1 MERREALAAYNDA
14 YKEQD
19 DLYRAVA
26 RQCGLSDCAFWVLYA
41 LRESGRPMTQSD
53 VCAAVYQ
60 PKQTVHSALKKLAG
74 EGYLQLTEGRD
85 RRSKYLTLT
94 AAGDADGAHRRP
106 GDGGGGN
113 GHGHPDGGGTDA
125 VSGAVPPLQ
134 RRAAA
139 GAVHGHRGEKGVNH
153 EDTVIR
159 SLYL

>member
-60 PKQTVHSALKKLAG
+60 PKQTVHSALKKLEG
-74 EGYLQLTEGRD
+74 EGFLRLAEGRD
-85 RRSKYLTLT
+85 RRSKHLVLTERGEALVRRTVDPVMAAETAAMGTLT
-94 AAGDADGAHRRP
+94 ETEQAQLLA
-106 GDGGGGN
+106 
-113 GHGHPDGGGTDA
+113 
-125 VSGAVPPLQ
+125 LQ
-134 RRAAA
+134 RRYNAALRQYLPQT
-139 GAVHGHRGEKGVNH
+139 GEREKGT
-153 EDTVIR
+153 ERGADR
-159 SLYL
+159 

>member
-94 AAGDADGAHRRP
+94 AAGRR
-106 GDGGGGN
+106 
-113 GHGHPDGGGTDA
+113 
-125 VSGAVPPLQ
+125 
-134 RRAAA
+134 
-139 GAVHGHRGEKGVNH
+139 
-153 EDTVIR
+153 
-159 SLYL
+159 

>member
-1 MERREALAAYNDA
+1 
-14 YKEQD
+14 
-19 DLYRAVA
+19 
-26 RQCGLSDCAFWVLYA
+26 
-41 LRESGRPMTQSD
+41 MTQSD

-94 AAGDADGAHRRP
+94 AAGETLMARTVDRVTAAEET
-106 GDGGGGN
+106 
-113 GHGHPDGGGTDA
+113 GHGHPDGGGTGA

-153 EDTVIR
+153 ENTVIR

>member
-74 EGYLQLTEGRD
+74 EGYLQLPEGRD

-94 AAGDADGAHRRP
+94 AAEETAMDTLTAAERAQFLALCRRY
-106 GDGGGGN
+106 N
-113 GHGHPDGGGTDA
+113 
-125 VSGAVPPLQ
+125 
-134 RRAAA
+134 AALRQA
-139 GAVHGHRGEKGVNH
+139 LSTAIEEKK
-153 EDTVIR
+153 E
-159 SLYL
+159 